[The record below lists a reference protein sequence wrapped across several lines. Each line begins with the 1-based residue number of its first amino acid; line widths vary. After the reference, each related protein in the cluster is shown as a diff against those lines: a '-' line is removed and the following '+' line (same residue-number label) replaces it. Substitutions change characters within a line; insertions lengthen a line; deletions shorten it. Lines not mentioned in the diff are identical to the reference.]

1 MFPAPA
7 LHKETNVKKNARSY
21 ANVVIDNASNFVA
34 IYGDTKTNA
43 INMRINIVICND
55 AAIQNMDVVK
65 SEVWTRRHLA
75 SCTLTSELAGNDIIK
90 AILLGAE
97 C

>member
-1 MFPAPA
+1 
-7 LHKETNVKKNARSY
+7 
-21 ANVVIDNASNFVA
+21 
-34 IYGDTKTNA
+34 
-43 INMRINIVICND
+43 
-55 AAIQNMDVVK
+55 MDVMK

>member
-34 IYGDTKTNA
+34 IYGDMKTNA
-43 INMRINIVICND
+43 INMRI
-55 AAIQNMDVVK
+55 
-65 SEVWTRRHLA
+65 
-75 SCTLTSELAGNDIIK
+75 
-90 AILLGAE
+90 
-97 C
+97 